1 MRIAVVGAG
10 GVGGAFGAALAKAGA
25 DVTFIARGAHLAAM
39 KSKGLKV
46 ESPRGDTHLVPTQ
59 ATDDPKTVGPVDVVL
74 FCVKLWDVE
83 SAGAAIK
90 PMVGKDTAVIPLQN
104 GVDAA
109 ERLAPILGQQ
119 AVMGGV
125 ANISATI
132 AEPGVI
138 RQTGTVM
145 RMVFGELDGSKS
157 ARAEAFAALCGKA
170 GIDGVASPAILTE
183 LWMKFILLASN
194 ASIMALA
201 RLPVGKLRDDP
212 DIAPWFTMAY
222 EEVASVGRAM
232 GVVLPA
238 DAVEKTLNFNR
249 SAPPQPHA
257 LDGRRPVARQSH
269 RAAVAV
275 RQGGRARQ
283 EARRA
288 DADARFH
295 VCRPEA
301 LHHGRPRLGEDHA
314 HLADRPARPRRD
326 RSGRGRRPET
336 ADRRRLQV
344 GGAGAGARVREED
357 RPQGDGRE
365 RHGRRGRA
373 HGSAAANMSTW
384 S

>member
-10 GVGGAFGAALAKAGA
+10 GVGGGFGAALARAGA

-39 KSKGLKV
+39 KSKGLRV

-59 ATDDPKTVGPVDVVL
+59 ATDDPRTVGPVDVVL

-90 PMVGKDTAVIPLQN
+90 PMVAADTAVIPLQN
-104 GVDAA
+104 GVDAS
-109 ERLAPILGQQ
+109 ERLAPILGRQ

-138 RQTGTVM
+138 RQTGTLL
-145 RMVFGELDGSKS
+145 RMVFGELDGSRS

-170 GIDGVASPAILTE
+170 GIDGVLSTAILTE

-212 DIAPWFTMAY
+212 DIAPWFTVAY
-222 EEVASVGRAM
+222 EEVAAVGRAM

-238 DAVEKTLNFNR
+238 DAIEKTLNFNR
-249 SAPPQPHA
+249 SVPPSLMPSMGVDLLRGNRIELPWLSGKVVELGRKHGVPTPTHA
-257 LDGRRPVARQSH
+257 FMY
-269 RAAVAV
+269 AALKPYIM
-275 RQGGRARQ
+275 GK
-283 EARRA
+283 
-288 DADARFH
+288 
-295 VCRPEA
+295 
-301 LHHGRPRLGEDHA
+301 
-314 HLADRPARPRRD
+314 PA
-326 RSGRGRRPET
+326 
-336 ADRRRLQV
+336 
-344 GGAGAGARVREED
+344 
-357 RPQGDGRE
+357 
-365 RHGRRGRA
+365 
-373 HGSAAANMSTW
+373 
-384 S
+384 

>member
-10 GVGGAFGAALAKAGA
+10 GVGGAYGAALAKAGA

-39 KSKGLKV
+39 KSKGLKL
-46 ESPRGDTHLVPTQ
+46 ESQRGDIHLAPTQ

-90 PMVGKDTAVIPLQN
+90 PMVGAGTAVIPLQN

-109 ERLAPILGQQ
+109 DRLAPILGKQ

-145 RMVFGELDGSKS
+145 RMVFGELDGTTS
-157 ARAEAFAALCGKA
+157 ARGEAFANLCTKA
-170 GIDGVASPAILTE
+170 GIDGVLSTSIQTE

-212 DIAPWFTMAY
+212 DIAPWFTTAY
-222 EEVASVGRAM
+222 EEVAAVGRAA
-232 GVVLPA
+232 GIALPA

-249 SAPPQPHA
+249 SAPPHLIPSMAVDLLRGNRIELPWLSGKVVELGRKHGVPTPTHA
-257 LDGRRPVARQSH
+257 LMYATLKPYIMGK
-269 RAAVAV
+269 
-275 RQGGRARQ
+275 
-283 EARRA
+283 
-288 DADARFH
+288 
-295 VCRPEA
+295 
-301 LHHGRPRLGEDHA
+301 
-314 HLADRPARPRRD
+314 PA
-326 RSGRGRRPET
+326 
-336 ADRRRLQV
+336 
-344 GGAGAGARVREED
+344 
-357 RPQGDGRE
+357 
-365 RHGRRGRA
+365 
-373 HGSAAANMSTW
+373 
-384 S
+384 